1 MSTIV
6 LEPSLVKLIDDKAR
20 EDEGGACLSGVTF
33 TILKLNQYLSSDID
47 LTLEQRRGLL
57 DLLVGSFSITLD
69 MPIEDIKLIR
79 ARKVEQPELFNYY
92 GNISDLSYMAN
103 PTSNLPRLGRL
114 NAAGTVLF
122 YASIDN
128 TPCDKS
134 LKVTLSEIEVNDID
148 KVNVLYSTT
157 KPEYDLNVRYIGIW
171 DYVVRNRKPYFL
183 SQAVFD
189 YYVAAHEYM
198 KNKFS
203 KDQLLAYQLCD
214 AFFAD
219 VLSREG
225 SDRLYKVTSTLG
237 EYFLEDSNVDGII
250 YTSVKAKGE
259 PVIAIS
265 PSAVNAKIDHVKA
278 EAITINQSYGY
289 NYYDYKVTYNT
300 IIAPSDLRFK
310 MTKL

>member
-20 EDEGGACLSGVTF
+20 EDEGDACLSGVTF

-79 ARKVEQPELFNYY
+79 ALKVDQPPFFHYY
-92 GNISDLSYMAN
+92 GNISELSYMAN
-103 PTSNLPRLGRL
+103 PTSTLPRLGRL
-114 NAAGTVLF
+114 NAVGTTLF

-134 LKVTLSEIEVNDID
+134 LRVTLSEIEANDGD
-148 KVNVLYSTT
+148 KVNVLYSSV
-157 KPEYDLNVRYIGIW
+157 KPKFDLNVRYIGIW
-171 DYVVRNRKPYFL
+171 DYVVKNRKPYFL
-183 SQAVFD
+183 SQVAFD
-189 YYVAAHEYM
+189 YYVAAHNEM
-198 KNKFS
+198 KKKFS
-203 KDQLLAYQLCD
+203 KNQLLAYQLCD

-225 SDRLYKVTSTLG
+225 SDRLYKVTSILSDF
-237 EYFLEDSNVDGII
+237 FLQSGKADGIL
-250 YTSVKAKGE
+250 YSSVKAKGE

-265 PSAVNAKIDHVKA
+265 PSAVNAKVDHVHAK
-278 EAITINQSYGY
+278 AITINQSYSY
-289 NYYDYKVTYNT
+289 NYYDYKVTHNT
-300 IIAPSDLRFK
+300 IIAPSDLRLK